1 MILKS
6 EGEKIKFCSTPIRD
20 RKYVIA
26 AYSNLVTEKSQSF
39 LDDSLKNVISSL
51 IELARKNPAI
61 GGGFESAI

>member
-26 AYSNLVTEKSQSF
+26 AYSNLVTEK
-39 LDDSLKNVISSL
+39 N
-51 IELARKNPAI
+51 
-61 GGGFESAI
+61 